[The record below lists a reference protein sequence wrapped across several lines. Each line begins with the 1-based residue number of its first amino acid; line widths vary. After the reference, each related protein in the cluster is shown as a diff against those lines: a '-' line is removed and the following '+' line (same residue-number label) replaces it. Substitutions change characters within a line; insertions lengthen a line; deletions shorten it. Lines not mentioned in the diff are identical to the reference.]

1 MATIFTKIINGEIP
15 FENKAVKQQTAF
27 VSDFPYFDTGA
38 TLHYTTN
45 NGDYICLG
53 VVDNSEELK
62 EYYLKTASEEDIKET
77 VIVTDSIIKVNDS
90 IKIKVEHLDSIKN
103 AKVIEVQT
111 LDNDST
117 LKLFY
122 KLVSE

>member
-1 MATIFTKIINGEIP
+1 MIDNIKRFFIGLCYVIGCYLTIIAVVIVYIYGKKIINIED
-15 FENKAVKQQTAF
+15 NVK
-27 VSDFPYFDTGA
+27 
-38 TLHYTTN
+38 
-45 NGDYICLG
+45 
-53 VVDNSEELK
+53 
-62 EYYLKTASEEDIKET
+62 EDVT
-77 VIVTDSIIKVNDS
+77 VTDSIIKVNDS

-111 LDNDST
+111 LNNDST

>member
-1 MATIFTKIINGEIP
+1 MIDNIKRFFIGLCYVAGCYLVIFAVVIIYSYSKKIINNE
-15 FENKAVKQQTAF
+15 EN
-27 VSDFPYFDTGA
+27 
-38 TLHYTTN
+38 
-45 NGDYICLG
+45 
-53 VVDNSEELK
+53 
-62 EYYLKTASEEDIKET
+62 IKEN

>member
-1 MATIFTKIINGEIP
+1 MIDDIKKFFIGLCYSAGCYLVVLAVIIVYNYSKKIINNEDTVK
-15 FENKAVKQQTAF
+15 EN
-27 VSDFPYFDTGA
+27 
-38 TLHYTTN
+38 
-45 NGDYICLG
+45 
-53 VVDNSEELK
+53 
-62 EYYLKTASEEDIKET
+62 
-77 VIVTDSIIKVNDS
+77 VTISDSIIRVNDS

>member
-1 MATIFTKIINGEIP
+1 MIDDIKKFFIGLCYSAGCYLVVLAVIVIYNYSRKIINNE
-15 FENKAVKQQTAF
+15 
-27 VSDFPYFDTGA
+27 DT
-38 TLHYTTN
+38 
-45 NGDYICLG
+45 
-53 VVDNSEELK
+53 
-62 EYYLKTASEEDIKET
+62 IKENVT
-77 VIVTDSIIKVNDS
+77 VADSIIKVNDS

-103 AKVIEVQT
+103 AKIIEVQT

>member
-1 MATIFTKIINGEIP
+1 MIDDIKKFFIGLCYSAGCYLVVLAVIIIYNYSKKIINN
-15 FENKAVKQQTAF
+15 ENTVK
-27 VSDFPYFDTGA
+27 
-38 TLHYTTN
+38 
-45 NGDYICLG
+45 
-53 VVDNSEELK
+53 
-62 EYYLKTASEEDIKET
+62 EDVT
-77 VIVTDSIIKVNDS
+77 VTDSIIRVNDS

-122 KLVSE
+122 ELVSE

>member
-1 MATIFTKIINGEIP
+1 MIDDIKKFFIGLCYSAGCYLVVLAVVIIYNYSRKIINNESDTK
-15 FENKAVKQQTAF
+15 EN
-27 VSDFPYFDTGA
+27 
-38 TLHYTTN
+38 
-45 NGDYICLG
+45 
-53 VVDNSEELK
+53 
-62 EYYLKTASEEDIKET
+62 
-77 VIVTDSIIKVNDS
+77 VTIADSIIKVNDS

-111 LDNDST
+111 LNNDST

>member
-1 MATIFTKIINGEIP
+1 MIDNIKKFFIGLCYVVGCYLVVLAVVIIYNYSRKIINNEDTVK
-15 FENKAVKQQTAF
+15 ENVT
-27 VSDFPYFDTGA
+27 
-38 TLHYTTN
+38 
-45 NGDYICLG
+45 I
-53 VVDNSEELK
+53 
-62 EYYLKTASEEDIKET
+62 
-77 VIVTDSIIKVNDS
+77 TDSIIKVNDS

>member
-1 MATIFTKIINGEIP
+1 MNNSTNLFDKFLLIVICFIIGFVVGVMTLYKHECNTRIPIEKNVSIDSLTTI
-15 FENKAVKQQTAF
+15 
-27 VSDFPYFDTGA
+27 
-38 TLHYTTN
+38 
-45 NGDYICLG
+45 
-53 VVDNSEELK
+53 
-62 EYYLKTASEEDIKET
+62 
-77 VIVTDSIIKVNDS
+77 NDS
-90 IKIKVEHLDSIKN
+90 IKIKVEYLDSIKN

>member
-1 MATIFTKIINGEIP
+1 MIDDIKKFFIGLCYSAGCYLVVLAVIIIYNYSRKIINNKTDTK
-15 FENKAVKQQTAF
+15 ENITIA
-27 VSDFPYFDTGA
+27 
-38 TLHYTTN
+38 
-45 NGDYICLG
+45 
-53 VVDNSEELK
+53 
-62 EYYLKTASEEDIKET
+62 
-77 VIVTDSIIKVNDS
+77 DSIIKVNDS

>member
-1 MATIFTKIINGEIP
+1 MINNIKKFFIGVCYVAGCYLVLLAVVVIYSYSRKIINNEDTVK
-15 FENKAVKQQTAF
+15 EN
-27 VSDFPYFDTGA
+27 
-38 TLHYTTN
+38 
-45 NGDYICLG
+45 
-53 VVDNSEELK
+53 
-62 EYYLKTASEEDIKET
+62 
-77 VIVTDSIIKVNDS
+77 VTISDSIIKVNDS
-90 IKIKVEHLDSIKN
+90 IKIKIEHLDSIKN

>member
-1 MATIFTKIINGEIP
+1 MIDNIKKFFIGLCYVVGCYLVILAVVIIYNYSKKIIN
-15 FENKAVKQQTAF
+15 N
-27 VSDFPYFDTGA
+27 
-38 TLHYTTN
+38 
-45 NGDYICLG
+45 
-53 VVDNSEELK
+53 
-62 EYYLKTASEEDIKET
+62 EEDIKEN

>member
-1 MATIFTKIINGEIP
+1 MINNIKKFFIGLCYVVGCYLVILAVAIIYSYSKKIINNE
-15 FENKAVKQQTAF
+15 
-27 VSDFPYFDTGA
+27 D
-38 TLHYTTN
+38 
-45 NGDYICLG
+45 
-53 VVDNSEELK
+53 
-62 EYYLKTASEEDIKET
+62 DIKENVT
-77 VIVTDSIIKVNDS
+77 VTDSIIKVNDS

>member
-1 MATIFTKIINGEIP
+1 MIDNIKRFFIGLCYVVGCYLIILAVVIIYTYSKKIINN
-15 FENKAVKQQTAF
+15 EN
-27 VSDFPYFDTGA
+27 
-38 TLHYTTN
+38 N
-45 NGDYICLG
+45 
-53 VVDNSEELK
+53 
-62 EYYLKTASEEDIKET
+62 IKENVT
-77 VIVTDSIIKVNDS
+77 VTDSIIKVNDS

>member
-1 MATIFTKIINGEIP
+1 MIDNIKRFFIGLCYVVGCYLIIIAVVIIYNYSKKIIN
-15 FENKAVKQQTAF
+15 N
-27 VSDFPYFDTGA
+27 
-38 TLHYTTN
+38 
-45 NGDYICLG
+45 
-53 VVDNSEELK
+53 
-62 EYYLKTASEEDIKET
+62 EEDIKENI
-77 VIVTDSIIKVNDS
+77 IVTDSIIKVNDS

-122 KLVSE
+122 ELVSE

>member
-1 MATIFTKIINGEIP
+1 MIENIKKFFIGLCYVAGCYLVILALVIIYSYSRRIINYE
-15 FENKAVKQQTAF
+15 
-27 VSDFPYFDTGA
+27 
-38 TLHYTTN
+38 
-45 NGDYICLG
+45 
-53 VVDNSEELK
+53 DN
-62 EYYLKTASEEDIKET
+62 IKENIT
-77 VIVTDSIIKVNDS
+77 VTDSIIKVNDS
-90 IKIKVEHLDSIKN
+90 IKIKIEHLDSIKN

>member
-1 MATIFTKIINGEIP
+1 MINNIKKFFIGVCYVAGCYLVLLAVVVIYSYSRKIINNEDTVK
-15 FENKAVKQQTAF
+15 EN
-27 VSDFPYFDTGA
+27 
-38 TLHYTTN
+38 
-45 NGDYICLG
+45 
-53 VVDNSEELK
+53 
-62 EYYLKTASEEDIKET
+62 
-77 VIVTDSIIKVNDS
+77 VTISDSIIRVNDS
-90 IKIKVEHLDSIKN
+90 IKIKIEHLDSIKN

>member
-1 MATIFTKIINGEIP
+1 MI
-15 FENKAVKQQTAF
+15 
-27 VSDFPYFDTGA
+27 D
-38 TLHYTTN
+38 
-45 NGDYICLG
+45 
-53 VVDNSEELK
+53 
-62 EYYLKTASEEDIKET
+62 DIKKFFIGLCYIAGCYLVIIGLVITYIYSKKLINNEDT
-77 VIVTDSIIKVNDS
+77 VKENVILTDSIIKINDS

>member
-1 MATIFTKIINGEIP
+1 MIDNIKKFFIGLCYVVGCYLVVLAIVVIYNYSRKIINNEDTVK
-15 FENKAVKQQTAF
+15 ENV
-27 VSDFPYFDTGA
+27 
-38 TLHYTTN
+38 
-45 NGDYICLG
+45 
-53 VVDNSEELK
+53 
-62 EYYLKTASEEDIKET
+62 T
-77 VIVTDSIIKVNDS
+77 VADSIIKVNDS